1 MNRIREQ
8 RKKAGLTL
16 KQLSEELKPDFSIT
30 PDAIAKY
37 ERSER
42 SPNDETWEKLANY
55 FKVPVSYLKGYGY
68 TKEYIVNCL
77 RDGYRNNFIVNDFP
91 SPVVGEYGKRS
102 LVDDMN
108 EYLRMI
114 LRISSPD
121 SYIREYITDTAIM
134 NAPLQIWM
142 DILKPIFVTSSVE
155 RLLTTT
161 DKLSDDEILIESM
174 NALEYVSFLFFSRY
188 GDSRASGSSTIK
200 YGENIFNKSQRESTK
215 TIVDSYLER
224 TDLRKYDIEPLAGL
238 ISILNQIKLNN
249 DIESGN
255 RLNSIIGTLDKVSS
269 GQVKA
274 TKELKN
280 DLKLEFSV
288 LIENLADSSKD

>member
-77 RDGYRNNFIVNDFP
+77 RDGYRNNFKTKDFP
-91 SPVVGEYGKRS
+91 TPISEDYGERS
-102 LVDDMN
+102 LVDDIK
-108 EYLRMI
+108 EYLNVI
-114 LRISSPD
+114 IHRIDISDVDMSTIGNESVQTWMTVLEPLFLSS
-121 SYIREYITDTAIM
+121 S
-134 NAPLQIWM
+134 L
-142 DILKPIFVTSSVE
+142 E

-161 DKLSDDEILIESM
+161 DDLTDDEILIEVM
-174 NALEYVSFLFFSRY
+174 NALEYFSFMVFSHL
-188 GDSRASGSSTIK
+188 GSDQSNKVITIK
-200 YGENIFNKSQRESTK
+200 NGQYIYNSKQRENTK
-215 TIVDSYLER
+215 KIVDLYLER
-224 TDLRKYDIEPLAGL
+224 SDLQEFEIEPLTSL
-238 ISILNQIKLNN
+238 ISTVNQIKLNDDVEN
-249 DIESGN
+249 EK

>member
-1 MNRIREQ
+1 MANRIKEL
-8 RKKAGLTL
+8 RKEKGLTL
-16 KQLSEELKPDFSIT
+16 DELSAEIGLSRSTINHYENGRRKPN
-30 PDAIAKY
+30 
-37 ERSER
+37 E
-42 SPNDETWEKLANY
+42 ETWEKLASY
-55 FKVPVSYLKGYGY
+55 FNVSVPYLKGYGY

-134 NAPLQIWM
+134 NAPLQTWM

-161 DKLSDDEILIESM
+161 DKLSDDEILIEFM

-188 GDSRASGSSTIK
+188 GDGQASGSSTIK

-224 TDLRKYDIEPLAGL
+224 TDLRKYDIEPLASL
-238 ISILNQIKLNN
+238 IILLNQIKLNN

-255 RLNSIIGTLDKVSS
+255 RLNSIIGTLDKISS
-269 GQVKA
+269 GRVKA